1 MIKKNDEFKEQLEN
15 QYTILIKAEEREQK
29 RRTLILYVICGLTLL
44 MTIICLITVAISLGK
59 TKQEIMNNEE
69 KTVYQTLT
77 TNYNGNKYLDLQGIG
92 NGYYLQEPKTI
103 VISNE
108 GTDTLTYNI
117 KLTSVETSLTSTNNL
132 TYTISKNNETS
143 SQKDLPIKE
152 DYLLKEI
159 KLEAGETVTY
169 KISVAFTGTLEY
181 GNYSNYY
188 KAQIV
193 VEQNNKQMNLLN

>member
-29 RRTLILYVICGLTLL
+29 RRTLILYIICGLTLL

-59 TKQEIMNNEE
+59 TKQEIINNEE